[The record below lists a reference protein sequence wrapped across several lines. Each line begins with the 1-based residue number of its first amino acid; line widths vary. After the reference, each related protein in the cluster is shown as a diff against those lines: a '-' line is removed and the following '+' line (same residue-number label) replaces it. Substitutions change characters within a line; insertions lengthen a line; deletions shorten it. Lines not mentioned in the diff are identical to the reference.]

1 MFTFTATNAII
12 SKDYNGGDAIKIS
25 RGEKATMVRFKC
37 GVTVYDS
44 RCENNR
50 RWINFTVKGFDSV
63 ASRIEA
69 MKLHE
74 GSHINLFGH
83 IEQESYTRD
92 DGQEVKAF
100 VFYADN
106 VEYASYSAEKKPQN
120 GQPGFAQGGGTPY
133 GNPNAYAAPAQN
145 GGQYGQL
152 AAPMQNGGQYGQP
165 AAAPAQ
171 NAGQYAAQ
179 PAAMPAQN
187 GGQYGQPAAPAQ
199 RGRRYAQPAAPA
211 QNAGQYAAAPAQN
224 GGQYAAQRGR
234 QFTPPAA
241 AQNAG
246 QYGQPA
252 AAPGAETQY
261 AYYTGAQ
268 NFDSEADSFLNN

>member
-106 VEYASYSAEKKPQN
+106 VEYASYSAEKKAQN
-120 GQPGFAQGGGTPY
+120 GQPGFAQGGTPY
-133 GNPNAYAAPAQN
+133 GNSNAYAAPAQN
-145 GGQYGQL
+145 GGQY
-152 AAPMQNGGQYGQP
+152 AAQP
-165 AAAPAQ
+165 AAPAQ
-171 NAGQYAAQ
+171 NGGQYAAQ

-199 RGRRYAQPAAPA
+199 RGRRYAPPAAPA

-224 GGQYAAQRGR
+224 GGQYAAHPAAAPAQRGR

-241 AQNAG
+241 APAQNGG